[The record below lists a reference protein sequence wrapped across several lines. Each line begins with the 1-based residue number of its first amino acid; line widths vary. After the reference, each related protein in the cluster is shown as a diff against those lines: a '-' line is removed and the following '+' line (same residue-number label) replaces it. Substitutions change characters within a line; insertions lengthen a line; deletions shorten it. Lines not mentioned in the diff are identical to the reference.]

1 MCGEEGASLIPREMT
16 TNMCVCVCVCVCV
29 CKTSLISSG
38 LQLQAAGEEAGIF
51 QMGQWDDDECNA
63 AKTKQFRFAE
73 AGA

>member
-1 MCGEEGASLIPREMT
+1 MWGGGGFLNPKG
-16 TNMCVCVCVCVCV
+16 NDHKYVCVCVCVCV

>member
-1 MCGEEGASLIPREMT
+1 MWGGGGFLNPKG
-16 TNMCVCVCVCVCV
+16 NDHKYVCVCVCG